1 MWLSMFLWLS
11 TDTDLSVFESCIT
24 FVGPTT
30 VWPYLREN
38 TFIEKQHYD
47 LVYILTQ
54 WGRCRGQPFSCW
66 APEPLVVKSGEEIKQ
81 IFLQLDEFPH
91 PCRTIRSLVEN
102 NVLSFTRL
110 DFELW
115 KVKWRHLYLKV
126 SAIMQRRN
134 WTFKGFCYCE
144 NLWDV
149 SSSFLHI
156 VPIVSSTVDHQTS
169 LLLNLCSWGEITNIQ
184 VEANY

>member
-115 KVKWRHLYLKV
+115 KVK
-126 SAIMQRRN
+126 
-134 WTFKGFCYCE
+134 
-144 NLWDV
+144 
-149 SSSFLHI
+149 
-156 VPIVSSTVDHQTS
+156 
-169 LLLNLCSWGEITNIQ
+169 
-184 VEANY
+184 